1 MLGGDFL
8 ALPVGAGGFGVVD
21 LEAVHAEISFASFWI
36 ARCDAGQ
43 GDEAAGVLRPALQDG
58 EIEER
63 KIVVADDFFTGS
75 GGNGLGE
82 EFSRFG

>member
-1 MLGGDFL
+1 MFSRDFL
-8 ALPVGAGGFGVVD
+8 SLPMRAQRVFVVD
-21 LEAVHAEISFASFWI
+21 LEAVHTEISFAGLRVS
-36 ARCDAGQ
+36 RGYAGQ